1 MEDKICKL
9 NLLSMKFRF
18 QSISLQFALIGLDMR
33 NNLVIRNLG
42 QLLRTSLELI
52 DDCMPTKSSNMALA
66 VQLAHV
72 NVQLKNRKRNKQ
84 EEMTTQA
91 GSANDLWQ
99 MTEKS
104 GNDMGSILSNI
115 ALRDDHSGYYTSLKG
130 QTLTKAGGYN
140 RQSSG
145 YFMDGHLTPLGE
157 YFYRFFN
164 VGWG

>member
-1 MEDKICKL
+1 
-9 NLLSMKFRF
+9 
-18 QSISLQFALIGLDMR
+18 
-33 NNLVIRNLG
+33 
-42 QLLRTSLELI
+42 
-52 DDCMPTKSSNMALA
+52 MALA

-72 NVQLKNRKRNKQ
+72 NVQLKNRKRNKH
-84 EEMTTQA
+84 EEMTTA

-115 ALRDDHSGYYTSLKG
+115 ALRDDHSGYYTSVKG

-157 YFYRFFN
+157 YLERFYNMGASGKGNPESMNSMYIIGFSTIFLYFGAHLCWLMASFFKHN
-164 VGWG
+164 ILKKGNDFIFKSVRK

>member
-157 YFYRFFN
+157 YLL
-164 VGWG
+164 

>member
-72 NVQLKNRKRNKQ
+72 NVQLKNRKRNKH

-157 YFYRFFN
+157 YL
-164 VGWG
+164 

>member
-1 MEDKICKL
+1 
-9 NLLSMKFRF
+9 
-18 QSISLQFALIGLDMR
+18 
-33 NNLVIRNLG
+33 
-42 QLLRTSLELI
+42 
-52 DDCMPTKSSNMALA
+52 MALA

-84 EEMTTQA
+84 EEMTTA

-115 ALRDDHSGYYTSLKG
+115 ALRDDHSGYYTSVKG

-157 YFYRFFN
+157 YLERFCKGPFIYYVSTLLGFLDPPPPLRKHVFCTEN
-164 VGWG
+164 KQ

>member
-164 VGWG
+164 VG

>member
-115 ALRDDHSGYYTSLKG
+115 ALRDDHSGYYTSVKG

-164 VGWG
+164 VG

>member
-84 EEMTTQA
+84 EEITTQA

-164 VGWG
+164 VG

>member
-1 MEDKICKL
+1 MRS
-9 NLLSMKFRF
+9 NL
-18 QSISLQFALIGLDMR
+18 I
-33 NNLVIRNLG
+33 IRNLG

-115 ALRDDHSGYYTSLKG
+115 ALRDDHSGYYTSHKG

-145 YFMDGHLTPLGE
+145 YFMDGHQTPLGE

-164 VGWG
+164 VG